1 MTCGHDPDGRHE
13 LTRRTF
19 LAGTACGTL
28 GLAMG
33 LGPWASAEAPLFTAE
48 EPASRLVLVRDEA
61 AVDAKGR
68 TPDAEVVSSMLDRA
82 MTALTGED
90 DAAGAWASLF
100 GAEDR
105 VGIKI
110 THCTWMRVHTEQ
122 AVTDAIVARLRAI
135 GLAEDRILVGDY
147 GLDPAGVT
155 ALIDVPSVKVHTQTG
170 IAAALKNYINFAEE
184 PKHYHKRN
192 SERLG
197 EVWQRPELK
206 GKTRLVVTD
215 LLRPYFGPGPQL
227 NPAHR
232 WAYRGLMVGT
242 DPVAADAVCL
252 ALCQRK
258 RDLYKGEPWPITPP
272 ALSIPAADERYA
284 LGVSD
289 PARIRLE
296 RLGWQQDALV

>member
-1 MTCGHDPDGRHE
+1 MTCHFDPDGRYE
-13 LTRRTF
+13 LTRRSF
-19 LAGTACGTL
+19 LAGTACGSL

-33 LGPWASAEAPLFTAE
+33 LGSRASAEAPLFAAE

-68 TPDAEVVSSMLDRA
+68 TPDPAVVSSMLDRA
-82 MTALTGED
+82 MSALTGKED
-90 DAAGAWASLF
+90 AVEAWASLF
-100 GAEDR
+100 SAEDT
-105 VGIKI
+105 VGVKT
-110 THCTWMRVHTEQ
+110 THCTWMRVHTED
-122 AVTDAIVARLRAI
+122 AVADAIVARLRGI
-135 GLAEDRILVGDY
+135 GLAEDRIRVGDY
-147 GLDPAGVT
+147 GLDPTGLT
-155 ALIDVPSVKVHTQTG
+155 ALIDAPSVKVHTQTG

-184 PKHYHKRN
+184 PKHFHKRN
-192 SERLG
+192 SEKLG
-197 EVWQRPELK
+197 QIWQRPELA

-242 DPVAADAVCL
+242 DPVAADTVCL

-272 ALSIPAADERYA
+272 ALSIPAADERYG

-289 PARIRLE
+289 PAKIRLD
-296 RLGWQQDALV
+296 RLGWQGDALL

>member
-1 MTCGHDPDGRHE
+1 MTCGHDAESRYH
-13 LTRRTF
+13 LTRRSF

-33 LGPWASAEAPLFTAE
+33 LGSRASAEATLFAAE
-48 EPASRLVLVRDEA
+48 EPASRLVLVRDAA

-68 TPDAEVVSSMLDRA
+68 TPDPEVVASMLDRA
-82 MTALTGED
+82 MSALTGTED
-90 DAAGAWASLF
+90 AVEAWASLF
-100 GAEDR
+100 SAEDT
-105 VGIKI
+105 VGVKI
-110 THCTWMRVHTEQ
+110 TRCTWMRVHTEEVV
-122 AVTDAIVARLRAI
+122 ADAIAARLRGI
-135 GLAEDRILVGDY
+135 GLAEDRIRVGDY
-147 GLDPAGVT
+147 GLDPTGLT
-155 ALIDVPSVKVHTQTG
+155 ALIDAPSVKVHTQTG
-170 IAAALKNYINFAEE
+170 IAAAVKNYINFAEE
-184 PKHYHKRN
+184 PKHYHRRN
-192 SERLG
+192 SEKLG
-197 EVWQRPELK
+197 EIWLRPELK

-242 DPVAADAVCL
+242 DPVAADTVSL

-272 ALSIPAADERYA
+272 ALSIPAADERYG

-289 PARIRLE
+289 PARIKLD
-296 RLGWQQDALV
+296 RLGWQEDALL